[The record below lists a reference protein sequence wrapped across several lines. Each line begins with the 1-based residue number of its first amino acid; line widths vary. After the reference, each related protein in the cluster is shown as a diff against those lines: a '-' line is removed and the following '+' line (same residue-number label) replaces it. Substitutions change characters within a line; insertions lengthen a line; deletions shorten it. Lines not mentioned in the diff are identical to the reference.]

1 MGLQCTE
8 CSIQLSDRR
17 SLKKHMKRK
26 HNIFPDVLTFSC
38 SQCSA
43 NENSLLLLRKH
54 SITNH
59 QKPVVKI
66 CYSCRIGFQSKT
78 DYANHVNNEHGLP
91 IYDMAPEDIN
101 PVKPT
106 ATSINGSINY
116 YEITP
121 ESTSLDIME
130 YLFAKRKEI
139 SDIVRKHTNQY
150 PQKMQLTVELS
161 LTKPVAEETER
172 VTVYFNTE
180 TVSLYHTGLSDETYT
195 ELVDSIVTK
204 LVSFSSHGSGWQLSS
219 IDKVTLKLVRFVPV
233 RGSSFIPF
241 PEGHLLR
248 RDSNLLNIHNGNDEN
263 CFLYCYTAGYHLVF
277 KKETLEP
284 PRNCFR
290 PRTNV
295 LTYSNQNPAAKQP
308 VGDFDMPMSL
318 MDISKF
324 EDMNEV
330 QVNVF
335 R

>member
-1 MGLQCTE
+1 MEFFYIEKVKMGLQCTE

-17 SLKKHMKRK
+17 SLKKHTKRK
-26 HNIFPDVLTFSC
+26 HNIFPDMLTFSC

-106 ATSINGSINY
+106 VTSINGSINY

-204 LVSFSSHGSGWQLSS
+204 LVSFSSHGSGW
-219 IDKVTLKLVRFVPV
+219 
-233 RGSSFIPF
+233 
-241 PEGHLLR
+241 
-248 RDSNLLNIHNGNDEN
+248 
-263 CFLYCYTAGYHLVF
+263 
-277 KKETLEP
+277 
-284 PRNCFR
+284 
-290 PRTNV
+290 
-295 LTYSNQNPAAKQP
+295 
-308 VGDFDMPMSL
+308 
-318 MDISKF
+318 
-324 EDMNEV
+324 
-330 QVNVF
+330 
-335 R
+335 

>member
-1 MGLQCTE
+1 
-8 CSIQLSDRR
+8 
-17 SLKKHMKRK
+17 
-26 HNIFPDVLTFSC
+26 
-38 SQCSA
+38 
-43 NENSLLLLRKH
+43 
-54 SITNH
+54 
-59 QKPVVKI
+59 
-66 CYSCRIGFQSKT
+66 
-78 DYANHVNNEHGLP
+78 
-91 IYDMAPEDIN
+91 MAPEDIN

-106 ATSINGSINY
+106 VTSINGSINY

-150 PQKMQLTVELS
+150 LQKMQLTVELS

-172 VTVYFNTE
+172 VTVFFNTE

-233 RGSSFIPF
+233 RGSSFIPL

-284 PRNCFR
+284 PRKCFR

-295 LTYSNQNPAAKQP
+295 LTYSNENPAAKQP

-335 R
+335 K